1 MLRCFCVLFL
11 VKLLKLNRNNV
22 HSVHADMVQERR
34 ETTWRPFS
42 MVRYF
47 WSDVRFLSE
56 STWFIRTVYYMHSL
70 KLSGCYQMRYWGGDR
85 SVYESRICWGMRFKL
100 RCGND
105 CQIIFNCAV
114 LLDLQ
119 LCISFLNHMLY
130 NCSVLHCL
138 LILKVFFLFFSYMYS
153 YITVPYQISIH
164 FHWRLYISILVRGM
178 KSDSY
183 SGETVLDSLWSSK
196 AILCLSLHGWLIFLT
211 PWPTWINSV

>member
-22 HSVHADMVQERR
+22 HSVHVDMVQERR
-34 ETTWRPFS
+34 ETTWRAFS

-138 LILKVFFLFFSYMYS
+138 LILKVFFFIFLLHVFLHYSTISDFYTFSL
-153 YITVPYQISIH
+153 TFIH
-164 FHWRLYISILVRGM
+164 FYPCQGDEKW
-178 KSDSY
+178 
-183 SGETVLDSLWSSK
+183 
-196 AILCLSLHGWLIFLT
+196 FLF
-211 PWPTWINSV
+211 WWNGVGFSVV